1 MKKKSLTFIILAALA
16 LVLVLAA
23 CGRGDD
29 PPAQDPAPAAT
40 PAAAATPAPA
50 PATPETPETP
60 AEREMI
66 TVSVSQW
73 NIEAAFAGEPC
84 EMYLYIQERFGLT
97 FVPYHLTWD
106 NFMEVPYLWA
116 AAGTL
121 PDIIGASDRITRP
134 SFREWID
141 AGVIRSIPDDLSRWP
156 YVDNWVSQ
164 PFAQQLAVNGRMY
177 HIPRG
182 TTLELGNT
190 SMGRGIINRRDW
202 REQLGI
208 PVPQTEDDFIAMW
221 QAFTDGDMHG
231 DGTRVFGVYPHNA
244 EHLYY
249 QTFIGH
255 GNTSRNWVYIDGM
268 MRIPAFEESSLQLMS
283 FWRRAFN
290 YGLINPDFLTDPD
303 GTSIQQFALGRAGT
317 LLRLTT
323 PNHLNNILMQ
333 WEELQPDLCFFE
345 SVEILVPPRIE
356 GKDWVVSGGPGHWS
370 ETLINFRV
378 DDYTL
383 ERILDWFD
391 WQMSMDG
398 ILFHNFG
405 FYGQD
410 FIIED
415 GEIVITTDIN
425 PDTGRP
431 FTVPQLYAY
440 GTGGMRNVATWSG
453 DAVEWFNPNI
463 PAEIR
468 QMAMNYRDTAI
479 LRPYT
484 RLSSPG
490 VQVRALNLDAVVEM
504 GLPIPRD
511 EWVSFIMDT
520 SATSDEDLWAQFRA
534 RWEAAGLLRAQEL
547 MTAEVI
553 ARGYPRES
561 PLLIQP

>member
-1 MKKKSLTFIILAALA
+1 MKKKGLVLIILAALA

-23 CGRGDD
+23 CNRGDD
-29 PPAQDPAPAAT
+29 PPAQDPAPPAAT
-40 PAAAATPAPA
+40 TPAPA

-66 TVSVSQW
+66 TVSIAQW

-84 EMYLYIQERFGLT
+84 AMYLYIQERFGLT

-106 NFMEVPYLWA
+106 NFLEVPYLWA

-141 AGVIRSIPDDLSRWP
+141 AGLIRSIPDDLSRWP

-164 PFAQQLAVNGRMY
+164 PFAQQLAVNGSIY

-182 TTLELGNT
+182 TTLVPGNT
-190 SMGRGIINRRDW
+190 SMGRGIFNRRDW

-208 PVPQTEDDFIAMW
+208 PVPETEEDFIAMW

-231 DGTRVFGVYPHNA
+231 DGTRVFGVYPHNIG
-244 EHLYY
+244 HMYY

-255 GNTSRNWVYIDGM
+255 GNTGRHWVYIDGS
-268 MRIPAFEESSLQLMS
+268 MRIPAFEPSSLQLMS

-290 YGLINPDFLTDPD
+290 YGLVNPDFLTDPD
-303 GTSIQQFALGRAGT
+303 STSITQFALGRAGT
-317 LLRLTT
+317 LLRLVT
-323 PNHLNNILMQ
+323 PNHVFRVFQ
-333 WEELQPDLCFFE
+333 EWEALQPDIDFFDA
-345 SVEILVPPRIE
+345 VELLTPPRIE

-370 ETLINFRV
+370 ETLINSRV

-391 WQMSMDG
+391 WQMSPEG
-398 ILFHNFG
+398 INFHNFG

-410 FIIED
+410 FTID
-415 GEIVITTDIN
+415 ANGEIIILTDIN
-425 PDTGRP
+425 PDTGRH
-431 FTVPQLYAY
+431 FTVPDLYAY

-453 DAVEWFNPNI
+453 DAAEWFNPTI
-463 PAEIR
+463 PVEIR
-468 QMAMNYRDTAI
+468 QMSMDFRDSAI

-484 RLSSPG
+484 RLSSAG
-490 VQVRALNLDAVVEM
+490 IQVSALIIPEVVEM
-504 GLPIPRD
+504 GLPIPGD
-511 EWVSFIMDT
+511 EWLSFIMDT

-534 RWEAAGLLRAQEL
+534 RWEAAGLLRAQEIV
-547 MTAEVI
+547 TAEVL
-553 ARGYPRES
+553 ARGYPKVP